1 MSSISSDTNAAPAKR
16 ASFLRSL
23 FRVSLGR
30 YDVLLASLAINIFS
44 LALPLVILQVYDKIV
59 PNSAYNTFAYL
70 VAGLAAAIILDAV
83 LRGLR
88 THITSWE
95 GARFEHAI
103 SQRAADRLLNSRL
116 DAYESEPAGT
126 HMDRMTSVEALRD
139 FHSGQGLVSFSDLPF
154 VILFLGIIGAININ
168 LVLAPLAVV
177 LLAFGA
183 AIWLSRKL
191 DQAIKHRADLDE
203 QRYSFIFQVLNGIH
217 TVKGLG
223 LEAQLHRQYQS
234 LLAPLSTAV
243 EQYAY
248 LSSLGRSLGPAF
260 SNLSMAA
267 VATFGSLMV
276 LDGTLSSGA
285 LIASTLLAG
294 RAVQPLIRI
303 IGVWMQSQ
311 NLKLAEERLDTLMNY
326 PLEPLPRGEQP
337 AEVDW
342 SQPIR
347 FDEVTVHRGN
357 PDFPV
362 LKNFSLE
369 IPAGSVVALTGPM
382 GGGKS
387 VVLDALAGLAH
398 VDEGEL
404 LFGEHSAAHIDFQK
418 LRNDIAYARQDVVMY
433 DGTISDNLSGFQKR
447 KHLPEALTVA
457 HKLGLDEEIARM
469 PDGLDTNI
477 GSSAT
482 VGLPGSIQQEISL
495 CRALS
500 KPVKLLLFDEA
511 NSVFDFE
518 ADKRLRRMLIEMKG
532 KVTLVLITS
541 RPSLIA
547 LADQVLTI
555 DRGRITEY
563 RQNQSEPE
571 TVTKLQAPGGEGGA

>member
-1 MSSISSDTNAAPAKR
+1 MSSLSSDTNAAPAKSG
-16 ASFLRSL
+16 SFLRSL

-44 LALPLVILQVYDKIV
+44 LALPIVILQVYDKIV

-70 VAGLAAAIILDAV
+70 VAGLAVAIILDAI

-116 DAYESEPAGT
+116 DAFESEPAGT

-154 VILFLGIIGAININ
+154 VILFLGIIAAINVN
-168 LVLAPLAVV
+168 LVLAPLVV
-177 LLAFGA
+177 VIIAFIA
-183 AIWLSRKL
+183 AIVLSRKL

-203 QRYSFIFQVLNGIH
+203 HRYSFIFQVLNGIH

-223 LEAQLHRQYQS
+223 LEAQLHRHYQK

-243 EQYAY
+243 EDYAY
-248 LSSLGRSLGPAF
+248 LSALGRSLGPAF

-276 LDGTLSSGA
+276 LDGTLTSGA

-311 NLKLAEERLDTLMNY
+311 NLKLAEQRLDTLMSY
-326 PLEPLPRGEQP
+326 PQERLPGTQTESQI
-337 AEVDW
+337 DW

-347 FDEVTVHRGN
+347 FDNVTIHRGN

-362 LKNFSLE
+362 LKDFSLDIE
-369 IPAGSVVALTGPM
+369 PGSVIALTGPM

-387 VVLDALAGLAH
+387 IVLDAMAGLAH
-398 VDEGEL
+398 IDEGEL
-404 LFGEHSAAHIDFQK
+404 LFG
-418 LRNDIAYARQDVVMY
+418 
-433 DGTISDNLSGFQKR
+433 
-447 KHLPEALTVA
+447 
-457 HKLGLDEEIARM
+457 
-469 PDGLDTNI
+469 
-477 GSSAT
+477 
-482 VGLPGSIQQEISL
+482 
-495 CRALS
+495 
-500 KPVKLLLFDEA
+500 
-511 NSVFDFE
+511 
-518 ADKRLRRMLIEMKG
+518 
-532 KVTLVLITS
+532 
-541 RPSLIA
+541 
-547 LADQVLTI
+547 
-555 DRGRITEY
+555 
-563 RQNQSEPE
+563 NQSRLQIDYQTTIPPHRYAPVLPSHPE
-571 TVTKLQAPGGEGGA
+571 Q